1 MQVSY
6 SEGLAN
12 RTDPESCVGV
22 REDAGEALTGERI
35 GQSSSREKDFKPDA
49 DALDN
54 AEGNIGWSDI
64 ASAIQSGVVRDPGMC
79 GSSSFGNREVSDL
92 ACEKTP
98 RVRIGKTRSRS
109 R

>member
-35 GQSSSREKDFKPDA
+35 GQSSSVCR
-49 DALDN
+49 
-54 AEGNIGWSDI
+54 
-64 ASAIQSGVVRDPGMC
+64 
-79 GSSSFGNREVSDL
+79 SS
-92 ACEKTP
+92 
-98 RVRIGKTRSRS
+98 TRKESS
-109 R
+109 K